1 MPLFSTHKNK
11 LQYILEKV
19 QSNELTQNDIHYLL
33 NKKFKNVSQNDCT
46 KLLEELNKYLKTELK
61 KGNESSFHVFKL
73 NDEGI
78 SFMKWFG
85 YDGIDVKNIVI
96 VLFTLLTAIGTIKA
110 LFYN

>member
-11 LQYILEKV
+11 
-19 QSNELTQNDIHYLL
+19 TQFLDIY
-33 NKKFKNVSQNDCT
+33 
-46 KLLEELNKYLKTELK
+46 
-61 KGNESSFHVFKL
+61 HVFKL